1 MKNKVST
8 CLWYDGK
15 AQEAANFYV
24 SLFKDARVLSSNPM
38 TTIFELDGHQYVA
51 LNGGP
56 MYKFTEAVSLMVNC
70 ETQDEIDRYW
80 SKLCEG
86 GSEGQCGWLKDKY
99 GLSWQVIP
107 SVLGSL
113 LTDPDREKSGRAL
126 QAMLQMKKLDIAALQ
141 RAFEGK

>member
-1 MKNKVST
+1 MKNKIST

-15 AQEAANFYV
+15 AQEAASFYV
-24 SLFKDARVLSSNPM
+24 SLFKYARVLSSNPM

-70 ETQDEIDRYW
+70 ETQDEIDRFW
-80 SKLCEG
+80 SKLCDG

>member
-1 MKNKVST
+1 MSNKIST

-38 TTIFELDGHQYVA
+38 TTMFELDGHQYVA

-70 ETQDEIDRYW
+70 ETQDEVDRYW
-80 SKLCEG
+80 SKLSEG

-113 LTDPDREKSGRAL
+113 LTDPDREKSGRAF
-126 QAMLQMKKLDIAALQ
+126 QAMLQMKKLDIATLQ
-141 RAFEGK
+141 RAYDGK

>member
-1 MKNKVST
+1 MKNKIST

-80 SKLCEG
+80 SKLSEG

-107 SVLGSL
+107 SVLGKL
-113 LTDPDREKSGRAL
+113 LTDPDREKSGRAA
-126 QAMLQMKKLDIAALQ
+126 QAMFSMKKIDIAGLQ